1 MIFFIEN
8 TKILGV
14 HPSIL
19 ILAILFA
26 ILCPTFWIL
35 MLGKI
40 NLRFRKKMADLFGVE
55 ITKTVRPY
63 YYLDSN
69 YSEDDAVW
77 HVVSAPLWK
86 RFLIDIINI
95 IYFFTAILTPIVFM
109 LIGLGII
116 YLVRGR
122 FD

>member
-1 MIFFIEN
+1 MLFINEN

-14 HPSIL
+14 HPSLL

-35 MLGKI
+35 LLGKI
-40 NLRFRKKMADLFGVE
+40 NLRFRKMVADFFGVK
-55 ITKTVRPY
+55 IIRGYGVW
-63 YYLDSN
+63 DFQ
-69 YSEDDAVW
+69 EDDALW
-77 HVVSAPLWK
+77 DVVSASLWK
-86 RFLIDIINI
+86 RFLIGIINTV
-95 IYFFTAILTPIVFM
+95 YVFTAILKPFVFL

-116 YLVRGR
+116 YLVRGK